1 MSHTHTA
8 FLFGAGAVL
17 TVPALVRAEGVTLT
31 SILDAF
37 AASIGAFVGVGVALA
52 LFLFMWGVVRSIY
65 ATKGS
70 TELAAA
76 RGQMVWGLVALTIL
90 VSVWGFVKIL
100 QAMTGADGTET
111 CTSPSMTIGDSVETE
126 SCF

>member
-1 MSHTHTA
+1 MSHTRTA

-17 TVPALVRAEGVTLT
+17 TVPTLVRAEGVTLT
-31 SILDAF
+31 SILNAF

-52 LFLFMWGVVRSIY
+52 LLLFVWGVVRSMY

-70 TELAAA
+70 AELASA
-76 RGQMVWGLVALTIL
+76 RGQMVWGLVGLTIL

-100 QAMTGADGTET
+100 QTMTDAGGVEK
-111 CTSPSMTIGDSVETE
+111 CTSPSMTIGGSVETE